1 MKKRAAKA
9 CLICIEVLAI
19 IVAIGAA
26 GGAYL
31 YWRLEQGPAQLNF
44 LKPSVEAAVERRFP
58 RRYDA
63 TIEAVEVSREG
74 RGAYAVRIV
83 DVAVLDDERRLVA
96 AADEVTAHFN
106 SSAFF
111 TGLFGPEDFEAIGAQ
126 FRIVRNE
133 EQRIQIPAA
142 RRRETRSPLSALS
155 PVFEDGFLNSAFK
168 SAKMSDANITFH
180 DEASGRSWRSEN
192 ASVSLARTNSGLS
205 ATIAGDVDLGGEF
218 AGLQGSAHY
227 TEQNDVIAVELDGEN
242 FPIGDILTTFYGDRA
257 AIIEAPVSGKAVI
270 SLTSGGEVLSS
281 QFSASIDQGFM
292 NIGGARAAVN
302 YIRWDA
308 AFNPEENQFEIAEL
322 AFDAGGSK
330 GVIAGDVGVDFAGDA
345 RAPESVSFALSGNDL
360 VAAAPGLLPDPVSI
374 SNARITG
381 DYHLPDRRISLQS
394 IDLSLLDIVITS
406 STAMAFPRAAEG
418 APHPSP
424 EVKVN
429 LTVDGELDPQRLL
442 RIWPFGIAMGA
453 RDWIEARMEGA
464 VISNINAV
472 MDLPA
477 GAVGEDGLIPDE
489 AMNVTFDVSN
499 AKAFYVQQMTPL
511 TDASGSGVL
520 RGNSFTLTVDRA
532 QVGDISLSAG
542 EVEFPVFIP
551 KWQPTYIRFTA
562 DGKSEDILGLLD
574 QEPLRLLS
582 KISLQPDQFTGDAS
596 ARVEI
601 MRPNKRDASPD
612 EYRYNGKATFQNMEM
627 TGLFGDIVLTDAK
640 GEVDLKP
647 RSVTVNADAE
657 LSEAPIE
664 FNWRQ
669 NFFDEDGP
677 SEFKVSG
684 TIDSSTGDLFGVA
697 SRQYLRGPVA
707 FNVDAQGELGAFE
720 KVDLDADFTDAALAI
735 DALGWRKAR
744 GAPAN
749 GSVRFDMSSEGMEVS
764 NLSLEGEGLSI
775 AGNLAFDVEGALK
788 QAHLPRVY
796 LQDAA
801 DLAVTARR
809 EPSGELAL
817 NTVGEFLNAAPMLEV
832 VIDGPPGDSGNAE
845 DAGFDWGPGLSLTAR
860 IDRIRMRRDVE
871 YRVAALD
878 LRRDAENLKALDFT
892 AFDHDGPPLTV
903 NMSLTGEDNGPR
915 RTITAQSKAIGA
927 LLRGVFGLTSV
938 EGGEGSMLVNLSN
951 PGEEGLAGEIEA
963 RNLRVVEAPLLARIF
978 SAGSLDGLGN
988 LLNGEGINLTYAYGR
1003 FDYSNGVLSVDDMR
1017 ATGPSVGIT
1026 ADGAAAMGE
1035 GGDISLTGA
1044 VAPVY
1049 QVNSILGNAPIIGD
1063 ILVGR
1068 KGEGILALS
1077 YSVTGE
1083 RATPTVTVNPL
1094 SALTPG
1100 IFRRLF
1106 ETQRVTPEMLSGEEQ
1121 PAQETEAPTE

>member
-1 MKKRAAKA
+1 MKKRAARA
-9 CLICIEVLAI
+9 CLIFVEVLAI

-31 YWRLEQGPAQLNF
+31 YWRLEQGPVSLN
-44 LKPSVEAAVERRFP
+44 LMKPSIEAAVARRFP
-58 RRYDA
+58 QQYDPS
-63 TIEAVEVSREG
+63 IEAVELSREG
-74 RGAYAVRIV
+74 RGAYAVRLV
-83 DVAVLDDERRLVA
+83 DFVVRDEERRLITGA
-96 AADEVTAHFN
+96 NELTARFN

-111 TGLFGPEDFEAIGAQ
+111 TGRFGPETFEAVGAK
-126 FRIVRNE
+126 FRIVRNQ
-133 EQRIQIPAA
+133 EQRVQIPAA
-142 RRRETRSPLSALS
+142 RQREKKSPLAALS
-155 PVFEDGFLNSAFK
+155 PVFERGFLDGAFK
-168 SAKMSDANITFH
+168 SAEMSNAEITFY

-192 ASVSLARTNSGLS
+192 ASVSLTRTNSGLS
-205 ATIAGDVDLGGEF
+205 ANVAGDVDLGGAF
-218 AGLQGSAHY
+218 AGLQGSAQY
-227 TEQNDVIAVELDGEN
+227 TEQSGIISVELDGDN
-242 FPIGDILTTFYGDRA
+242 FPIGDILTTFYGDPA
-257 AIIEAPVSGKAVI
+257 AVIEAPVSGKAVI
-270 SLTSGGEVLSS
+270 AFTTRGEVLSS
-281 QFSASIDQGFM
+281 RFSAQIDQGFV
-292 NIGGARAAVN
+292 NIGEARAAIN
-302 YIRWDA
+302 YIKWDTV
-308 AFNPEENQFEIAEL
+308 FNPDENQFEIGEL
-322 AFDAGGSK
+322 AYEVGGNK

-345 RAPESVSFALSGNDL
+345 RTPESVSFSLSGHDL
-360 VAAAPGLLPDPVSI
+360 TAAAEGFLPGPLAI
-374 SNARITG
+374 AEARIVG
-381 DYHLPDRRISLQS
+381 AYRIPDRRIALNS
-394 IDLSLLDIVITS
+394 IDLSLLDIAIAANA
-406 STAMAFPRAAEG
+406 AMAFPRAADD
-418 APHPSP
+418 APALSP

-429 LTVDGELDPQRLL
+429 LTVDGDLDPQRLL
-442 RIWPFGIAMGA
+442 RVWPLSVAMGG
-453 RDWIEARMEGA
+453 RDWVAARMEVG
-464 VISNINAV
+464 VISNINGV
-472 MDLPA
+472 VDLPA
-477 GAVGEDGLIPDE
+477 GAVGEDGLVPDD
-489 AMNVTFDVSN
+489 AINVTFDVSN
-499 AKAFYVQQMTPL
+499 AKAFYVRQMTPL
-511 TDASGSGVL
+511 TGASGSGVL
-520 RGNSFTLTVDRA
+520 RGNSFTLSVERA
-532 QVGDISLSAG
+532 QVGDIALSAG
-542 EVEFPVFIP
+542 EVEFPEFIP

-562 DGKSEDILGLLD
+562 DGKSEDMLGLLD

-582 KISLQPDQFTGDAS
+582 KISLQPDQFIGDAS

-601 MRPNKRDASPD
+601 MRPNKRDVPPD
-612 EYRYNGKATFQNMEM
+612 EYRYNGEATFENMEI

-640 GEVDLKP
+640 GSVDLKP
-647 RSVTVNADAE
+647 RSLTVDADAA
-657 LSEAPIE
+657 LSDAPIE
-664 FNWRQ
+664 INWRQ

-677 SEFKVSG
+677 SKFKVAGS
-684 TIDSSTGDLFGVA
+684 IDSSTGDLFGVA

-707 FNVDAQGELGAFE
+707 FIVDAQGELGAFE
-720 KVDLDADFTDAALAI
+720 QIDLDADFTDAALTL

-744 GAPAN
+744 GAPAS
-749 GSVRFDMSSEGMEVS
+749 GSVRFEMSPEGMEIS
-764 NLSLEGEGLSI
+764 NLSLEGDGVSI
-775 AGNLAFDVEGALK
+775 AGNLAFDAEGAVK
-788 QAHLPRVY
+788 EAHLPRVY

-817 NTVGEFLNAAPMLEV
+817 NAVGEFLNAAPMLEA
-832 VIDGPPGDSGNAE
+832 VIDGQPGDAGDGE
-845 DAGFDWGPGLSLTAR
+845 DAGFDWGPGLSMTAR

-878 LRRDAENLKALDFT
+878 LWRDAENLKALDFT

-903 NMSLTGEDNGPR
+903 NMSLTGEDAGPR
-915 RTITAQSKAIGA
+915 RTITAQSNAIGA
-927 LLRGVFGLTSV
+927 LLKGVFGLTSV
-938 EGGEGSMLVNLSN
+938 EGGEGSMLVNLSH
-951 PGEEGLAGEIEA
+951 PGKEGLDGEIEA

-988 LLNGEGINLTYAYGR
+988 LLNGEGISLTYAYGQ

-1083 RATPTVTVNPL
+1083 RAAPTVTINPL

-1121 PAQETEAPTE
+1121 PVEEMEAPTE